1 MDQLRAS
8 TKQNTVSIH
17 PSSWSLPILTRM
29 KLSMSALDEALSC
42 EVCIHAMWTPYL
54 YVPCQPSHR
63 IGTILNSAQFSQLRA
78 HLLPGLSHR
87 LVQHDPKPTRPIRH
101 AWHAHIHL
109 PLLSASCALP
119 SRSELHPQ
127 APRTSCCR
135 ISRRVESAKTTTTAA
150 ATATCAAAV
159 ARAWRRASGLSP
171 WPFQRL
177 LWEVEDPSPA
187 S

>member
-1 MDQLRAS
+1 MHPRHVVALPVRPVPTSHQIRA
-8 TKQNTVSIH
+8 
-17 PSSWSLPILTRM
+17 M
-29 KLSMSALDEALSC
+29 
-42 EVCIHAMWTPYL
+42 
-54 YVPCQPSHR
+54 
-63 IGTILNSAQFSQLRA
+63 LNSAQLSQLRA
-78 HLLPGLSHR
+78 HLLSGLSHR
-87 LVQHDPKPTRPIRH
+87 LVQHNPKPTRPDPRR
-101 AWHAHIHL
+101 AWPGPIHL

-150 ATATCAAAV
+150 TTATCAAAV